1 MEVVMKCGRCRLEKA
16 PDEFNLARNTARGR
30 QYWCRECARKAA
42 RERLWEW
49 RQSLDP
55 TLRARYDRSS
65 NLMRLY
71 GLTLD
76 QYDALVA
83 QQDGVCAIC
92 GEPPTKGRGKRL
104 TVDHDHQ
111 TGEIRGLLCG
121 LCNVGLG
128 YLREDPKL
136 LERAKAYLDRNSPGF
151 T

>member
-1 MEVVMKCGRCRLEKA
+1 MRCGRCGLEKD
-16 PDEFNLARNTARGR
+16 PEEFNLARTTTRDR
-30 QYWCRECARKAA
+30 QYWCRECARRFA
-42 RERLWEW
+42 RERIWEW

-55 TLRARYDRSS
+55 TIRARYDRSS

-92 GEPPTKGRGKRL
+92 GELPAKGRGRRL
-104 TVDHDHQ
+104 VVDHDHE

-121 LCNVGLG
+121 LCNVALG

-136 LERAKAYLDRNSPGF
+136 FDRAKAYLNQNSSDLTGRG
-151 T
+151 